1 MDKAGTLWIFG
12 RNIRKLLGEAD
23 MDNGNRKFLR
33 ILSGIYFGVLAA
45 AAILCGAILTFF
57 SNESWAMSGLA
68 AGLIAL
74 LVLLGICI
82 FIVLKAQVARPVEC
96 LTTFAELVIK
106 GDYSE
111 ADKCTSP
118 GLDGL
123 RAAISELSDSYKA
136 RLGFSNSILDGLP
149 LGCCIVDTEEHI
161 TFLNKECLEMIGS
174 DEQPQSYYGRMISQI
189 FYHDD
194 RKSLI
199 GHCMDDDTRAMNR
212 DAVFKHVDGSDINVL
227 ANLFPLHDVVGNV
240 IGGCCLYVDTTKLKQ
255 REAHILEQNELI
267 ASAAE
272 QADSVVYELSSAAEQ
287 LRGLVGE
294 ARKGA
299 MVQSDEAGQA
309 ATAME
314 EMNATVL
321 EVARHA
327 QEAASDA
334 DKARSEA
341 ETGED
346 TVSGVVSAI
355 DEVSGQANSLRSSM
369 EDLDVKADAIGSVLG
384 VIEDIADQTNLLA
397 LNAAIEAARAGEAGR
412 GFAVVADEV
421 RKLAEKTVQATAEV
435 HKAVGDIQQGAKTNV
450 RATEAAVES
459 VSRSTELAGESGEVL
474 ARIVSMSE
482 GTSDR
487 IRSIATAAEQQAAA
501 SEQINRSTDEVR
513 RISNETEQAMVESS
527 EAIEK
532 LAQLA
537 ENLSGIIHGMQKK

>member
-1 MDKAGTLWIFG
+1 M
-12 RNIRKLLGEAD
+12 E
-23 MDNGNRKFLR
+23 NGNGKFMR
-33 ILSGIYFGVLAA
+33 TVAWIYFGVLVVAA
-45 AAILCGAILTFF
+45 AFCGVILTGF
-57 SNESWAMSGLA
+57 SNEPWAITGLA
-68 AGLIAL
+68 FGLIAL
-74 LVLLGICI
+74 LALLGICI
-82 FIVLKAQVARPVEC
+82 FTVLKNQVVRPVEC
-96 LTTFAELVIK
+96 LTNFANLVIK
-106 GDYSE
+106 GKYSE
-111 ADKCTSP
+111 ADKCSSP

-123 RAAISELSDSYKA
+123 RAAVSDLSDSYKE
-136 RLGFSNSILDGLP
+136 RLGFSTSILEGLP
-149 LGCCIVDTEEHI
+149 LGCCIVDTKEHI
-161 TFLNKECLEMIGS
+161 TFLNKEILEMIGS
-174 DEQPQSYYGRMISQI
+174 REKPASYHGRMISQI

-212 DAVFKHVDGSDINVL
+212 EVIFKHVDGSDINIL

-240 IGGCCLYVDTTKLKQ
+240 IGGCCLYINTTELKQ
-255 REAHILEQNELI
+255 REAHILDQNELI
-267 ASAAE
+267 ARAAD
-272 QADSVVYELSSAAEQ
+272 QADSVVYDLSSAAEQ

-299 MVQSDEAGQA
+299 MVQSEEAGQA

-334 DKARSEA
+334 DKAKAEA
-341 ETGED
+341 EKGED
-346 TVSGVVSAI
+346 IVAGVVSAI
-355 DEVSGQANSLRSSM
+355 DEVSGQANSLKASM
-369 EDLDVKADAIGSVLG
+369 EDLDIKAEAIGNVLS

-421 RKLAEKTVQATAEV
+421 RKLAEKTVQATTEV
-435 HKAVGDIQQGAKTNV
+435 HQAVSNIQQGAKTNV
-450 RATEAAVES
+450 KATEAAVES
-459 VSRSTELAGESGEVL
+459 VARSTSLAGESGEAL

-482 GTSDR
+482 ETSDR

-501 SEQINRSTDEVR
+501 SEQINRSTETVN

-527 EAIEK
+527 AAIEK
-532 LAQLA
+532 LAKLA
-537 ENLSGIIHGMQKK
+537 DDLSGIIHGMQKK

>member
-1 MDKAGTLWIFG
+1 MT
-12 RNIRKLLGEAD
+12 
-23 MDNGNRKFLR
+23 NGNGKFLR
-33 ILSGIYFGVLAA
+33 VVAGIYFGVFVAA
-45 AAILCGAILTFF
+45 AVLCGVILTVY

-68 AGLIAL
+68 FGLIAL
-74 LVLLGICI
+74 LSLLGIGL
-82 FIVLKAQVARPVEC
+82 FSVLKSQVVRPVEC
-96 LTTFAELVIK
+96 ISTFADLVIK

-123 RAAISELSDSYKA
+123 RSSINELSDLYKE
-136 RLGFSNSILDGLP
+136 RLGFSQSILEGLP
-149 LGCCIVDTEEHI
+149 LGCCIVDLKEHI

-174 DEQPQSYYGRMISQI
+174 TEDPESYYGRMISQI

-199 GHCMDDDTRAMNR
+199 GYCMDDDTRAMNR
-212 DAVFKHVDGSDINVL
+212 EVIFKHIDDSDINVL

-240 IGGCCLYVDTTKLKQ
+240 IGGCCLYVVTTELKQ
-255 REAHILEQNELI
+255 REAHIIKQNEMI
-267 ASAAE
+267 ANAAE
-272 QADSVVYELSSAAEQ
+272 QANSVVYELSSAAEQ
-287 LRGLVGE
+287 LRGLVSE
-294 ARKGA
+294 ARNGA
-299 MVQSDEAGQA
+299 RIQSEEAGQA

-327 QEAASDA
+327 QEAATDA
-334 DKARSEA
+334 DKAKVEA
-341 ETGED
+341 EQGEN

-355 DEVSGQANSLRSSM
+355 DEVSSQAASLKSSM
-369 EDLDVKADAIGSVLG
+369 EDLDLKAEAIGNVLG

-421 RKLAEKTVQATAEV
+421 RKLAEKTVQATSEV

-450 RATEAAVES
+450 RATESAVES
-459 VSRSTELAGESGEVL
+459 VTRSTALAGESGEAL
-474 ARIVSMSE
+474 TRIVNMSE
-482 GTSDR
+482 ETADR
-487 IRSIATAAEQQAAA
+487 IRSIATASEQQAAA
-501 SEQINRSTDEVR
+501 SEQINRSTEEVN

-527 EAIEK
+527 EAIDK

-537 ENLSGIIHGMQKK
+537 GDLSSIIEGMQQNK